1 MSPATS
7 RARAPQPKKDGRGKW
22 RFVFDS
28 QHPNADGSRR
38 QIRRGGFA
46 TERAARAALKAEL
59 ERDAALLVRDD
70 RLTVASV
77 LDQFIL
83 SKRVAGKAPA
93 TIAQYE
99 WAATHATKRLGSLS
113 ADELTHIHLDKLYAE
128 LLKPRSARSVAIVAK
143 TVKAAYALAVDRGQV
158 MRNPARLAT
167 PIAAA
172 ANVRPYW
179 SPQQVGQFLTYVERR
194 AASGRNQYRLPLGLV
209 ELMAD
214 TGARRGEL
222 LGLRWES
229 VKLDASTISITQQ
242 LVGDTHSQALSL
254 RPTKRPRS
262 KSTIGLHPATVDAL
276 RARRRQQNQDRLLMG
291 SDWPQDDVARDLV
304 FTWANG
310 QPIHPKVLTRTI
322 ARLSVDAGL
331 PRLTA
336 HGLRHSFAT
345 AALSARVPVEV
356 VAARLGNTTRVVQEV
371 YQHVIPADDQHAAQT
386 VGDLYRNAN

>member
-1 MSPATS
+1 MTASKK
-7 RARAPQPKKDGRGKW
+7 RARAPQPRKDSRGKW
-22 RFVFDS
+22 QFVFDS
-28 QHPNADGSRR
+28 RHSNADGSRR

-70 RLTVASV
+70 GLTVLSV
-77 LDQFIL
+77 LDQFL
-83 SKRVAGKAPA
+83 QSKKIAGKAPG

-99 WAATHATKRLGSLS
+99 WAVAHVAKRLGPL
-113 ADELTHIHLDKLYAE
+113 AAEELAHHHLDNLYAE
-128 LLKPRSARSVAIVAK
+128 LLKSRSARSVAIVAK

-158 MRNPARLAT
+158 VRNPARLAT
-167 PIAAA
+167 PIATTATM
-172 ANVRPYW
+172 RPYW
-179 SPQQVGQFLTYVERR
+179 SPEQVGHFLAFVERR
-194 AASGRNQYRLPLGLV
+194 VANGRNQYRLPLALI

-222 LGLRWES
+222 LGLSWAS
-229 VKLDASTISITQQ
+229 VNLDASTVSITRQ
-242 LVGDTHSQALSL
+242 LVGDARSQELSI

-262 KSTIGLHPATVDAL
+262 KSTLGLHPATVDAL
-276 RARRRQQNQDRLLMG
+276 RARRRQQNEDRLLMG

-304 FTWANG
+304 FTWADG

-322 ARLSVDAGL
+322 ARLSVEAGL
-331 PRLTA
+331 PRLTT

-371 YQHVIPADDQHAAQT
+371 YQHVIPADDQHDAQT
-386 VGDLYRNAN
+386 VGDLYRSAN

>member
-1 MSPATS
+1 MSPATN

-22 RFVFDS
+22 QFVFDS

-46 TERAARAALKAEL
+46 TERVARVALKAEL
-59 ERDAALLVRDD
+59 ERDAALLIRDD
-70 RLTVASV
+70 RLTVTSV
-77 LDQFIL
+77 LDQFVL
-83 SKRVAGKAPA
+83 SKRLAAKAPA
-93 TIAQYE
+93 TVAQYE
-99 WAATHATKRLGSLS
+99 WAATHAAKRLGSLS
-113 ADELTHIHLDKLYAE
+113 ADELTHNHLDKLYAE
-128 LLKPRSARSVAIVAK
+128 LLKTRSARSVAIVAK

-167 PIAAA
+167 PIAAPST
-172 ANVRPYW
+172 VRPYW
-179 SPQQVGQFLTYVERR
+179 SPQQVGQFLAHVERR
-194 AASGRNQYRLPLGLV
+194 GSSGRNQYRLPHGLV

-214 TGARRGEL
+214 TGGRRGEL
-222 LGLRWES
+222 LGLSWES
-229 VKLDASTISITQQ
+229 VKLEASTVSITRQ
-242 LVGDTHSQALSL
+242 LVADTRSQALSL

-276 RARRRQQNQDRLLMG
+276 RARRRQQNQDRLMMG
-291 SDWPQDDVARDLV
+291 ADWPQDDIARDLV
-304 FTWANG
+304 FTWADG
-310 QPIHPKVLTRTI
+310 QPIHPAALTRTI
-322 ARLSVDAGL
+322 ARLSVEAGL